1 MSTILIYKKTN
12 PMSTVELRSRIDDFL
27 NQVDENFLK
36 VVHAMLETQI
46 ENQAEEIVGYRPGGG
61 AITVS
66 DLEESIRISEE
77 QIARGECYTIEEVRK
92 AAEGWLST
100 K

>member
-1 MSTILIYKKTN
+1 MSTTLIYKKTN

-46 ENQAEEIVGYRPGGG
+46 ENQASQVVGYEPNGDP
-61 AITVS
+61 ITLAQLKERVKQ
-66 DLEESIRISEE
+66 SEE
-77 QIARGECYTIEEVRK
+77 DYKNGNYVTLEQLEKEMEQ
-92 AAEGWLST
+92 W
-100 K
+100 